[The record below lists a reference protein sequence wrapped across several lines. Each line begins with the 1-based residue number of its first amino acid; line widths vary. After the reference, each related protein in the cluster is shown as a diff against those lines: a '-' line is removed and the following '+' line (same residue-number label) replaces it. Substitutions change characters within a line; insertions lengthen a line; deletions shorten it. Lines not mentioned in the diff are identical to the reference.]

1 MLDNIENYKSQGT
14 IIRSKQQ
21 TILNEEKPSK
31 FFFLQEKQKQNK
43 KHIKLLLNEQGKL
56 LKEQNE
62 ILQECQNY
70 FQVLYK
76 NQETCETTQN
86 QLLENITNKISDN
99 QNSLLSQ
106 KMHIT
111 EIKEAIFNIQN
122 GKSPG
127 IDGLPTEFYKEF
139 YETIKYDLQTTYNKT
154 LFEFQSTPISWN

>member
-106 KMHIT
+106 KMYIT
-111 EIKEAIFNIQN
+111 EIKEAIFNMQN

-127 IDGLPTEFYKEF
+127 IDGLPTEFYK
-139 YETIKYDLQTTYNKT
+139 
-154 LFEFQSTPISWN
+154 

>member
-70 FQVLYK
+70 FQALYK

-106 KMHIT
+106 KIHIT
-111 EIKEAIFNIQN
+111 EIKEATFNMQN

-127 IDGLPTEFYKEF
+127 IDGLPTEFYK
-139 YETIKYDLQTTYNKT
+139 
-154 LFEFQSTPISWN
+154 

>member
-106 KMHIT
+106 KIHIT
-111 EIKEAIFNIQN
+111 EIKEATFNMRN

-127 IDGLPTEFYKEF
+127 IDGLPTEFYK
-139 YETIKYDLQTTYNKT
+139 
-154 LFEFQSTPISWN
+154 